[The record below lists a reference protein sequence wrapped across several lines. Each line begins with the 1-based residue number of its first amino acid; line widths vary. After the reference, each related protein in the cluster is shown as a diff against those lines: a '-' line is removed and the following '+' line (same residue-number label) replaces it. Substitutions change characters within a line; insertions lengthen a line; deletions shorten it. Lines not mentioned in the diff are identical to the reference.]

1 MDPAEEQARAFKP
14 TAGKRT
20 QGKIQFPEPRPNQR
34 TLAKHLARE
43 FGPEMRATNWSAEVG
58 KFEYCRRRDYDHGK
72 GLKTAFVFSVEE
84 MHRRCIL
91 TAEAPFHGDELT
103 LSIEI
108 EEFKMD
114 PSPTR
119 IWDSKIP
126 NEENLVSIR
135 LLDHGPS
142 LEVHLDPKPRNK
154 SAARYQDEGQIFV
167 FRLRTHRDVAV
178 QNAKNMLRR
187 VENLTLDMPDDWF
200 RYRNYFT
207 TTPNMGDE
215 ADEEQSDE
223 PPITVGQH
231 TVDFGGGVQLRL
243 TGHLAS
249 AEFLALLGHK
259 NIRDPDTGRKVEVDV
274 DKGQVVA
281 RDPGAAV
288 TRQQGKDLGQS
299 FEHSHLV
306 HQAGTLVP
314 ALFRSH
320 LRFGVQAAKGTKKKI
335 QAQKRAEKINR
346 RAEERARRRVAL
358 NPSLAQFAADMEEAN
373 ANVASTLPKDESAVN
388 PVGDSTS

>member
-1 MDPAEEQARAFKP
+1 M
-14 TAGKRT
+14 G
-20 QGKIQFPEPRPNQR
+20 
-34 TLAKHLARE
+34 
-43 FGPEMRATNWSAEVG
+43 VG
-58 KFEYCRRRDYDHGK
+58 KFEYCGRKDYDHGK

-103 LSIEI
+103 LSLEI
-108 EEFKMD
+108 DAFKMD
-114 PSPTR
+114 PSPRR
-119 IWDSKIP
+119 IWECKIP

-154 SAARYQDEGQIFV
+154 SAARYQDEGEIVV

-187 VENLTLDMPDDWF
+187 VENLTLEMPDDWF

-223 PPITVGQH
+223 PPTTVGQH
-231 TVDFGGGVQLRL
+231 TLDFGGGVQLRL

-249 AEFLALLGHK
+249 ARFLALLGHK
-259 NIRDPDTGRKVEVDV
+259 NIRDPDTGRVVEVDV

-288 TRQQGKDLGQS
+288 TTRKGLGA
-299 FEHSHLV
+299 V
-306 HQAGTLVP
+306 
-314 ALFRSH
+314 FRTRS
-320 LRFGVQAAKGTKKKI
+320 
-335 QAQKRAEKINR
+335 
-346 RAEERARRRVAL
+346 
-358 NPSLAQFAADMEEAN
+358 PCSSSWD
-373 ANVASTLPKDESAVN
+373 ASSCLIA
-388 PVGDSTS
+388 